1 MHLMMSLLLAMAPS
15 ITAAANDSVVIEV
28 AGRTTVLRAADLAA
42 LPRDTVQWAYHGTP
56 HAYAGVRLIV
66 LLQRAGVPID
76 SLKGADLTKRV
87 VVEAADHYRAVF
99 TLAEIAPGLGARMV
113 LLADQEDG
121 HPLTSAVGPWRLVVP
136 ADGSGA
142 RGVRQ
147 VTALRVRDEP

>member
-1 MHLMMSLLLAMAPS
+1 VHLVMSLLLAIAPWVS
-15 ITAAANDSVVIEV
+15 ATSNDSVVIEV
-28 AGRTTVLRAADLAA
+28 AGRSTVLRAADLAG
-42 LPRDTVQWAYHGTP
+42 LPRDTVQWPYHGTP
-56 HAYAGVRLIV
+56 HVYAGVRLIT
-66 LLQRAGVPID
+66 LLRRAGVPID

-121 HPLTSAVGPWRLVVP
+121 HPLTAAVGPWRLVVP

-147 VTALRVRDEP
+147 VIALRVRDEP